1 MEDFVV
7 SARKYRPDT
16 FGTVIGQKAITET
29 LKNSIRN
36 GHLAQSFLFC
46 GPRGVGKTT
55 CARILARTINCTN
68 PGPDM
73 EPCGE
78 CESCK
83 GFLHNASQNIYEL
96 DAASNRNVEAMRTLV
111 EQVRIPPQVGKYKV
125 YIIDEVHMLTSE
137 AFNAFL
143 KTLEEPPAYAK
154 FILATTEKNKII
166 PTILSR
172 CQIFDFKRITIDD
185 MVEHLKNICEKE
197 GISFE
202 EDALRVV
209 AQKADGGLRDALSM
223 FDQIVS
229 FSGNSI
235 TYKQTI
241 SMLNILDYE
250 TYFEMFGHFL
260 QGNVPG
266 ALNLFNQ
273 VLENGFDGQTFVGG
287 LSGHLRT
294 LMMMK
299 ETQTEALVESSP
311 RLRQRYK
318 EQGEAC
324 SLAQLLAALECGNQ
338 CDLQYRNSNHK
349 RLLVEILLLQMV
361 RIFKASALQ
370 GGEARGASVGE
381 LPEAAAQPAAAQPAA
396 APVPLKPAA
405 ARPETA
411 ARPVATDVAAV
422 RSEAAAPAP
431 APQPVVPP
439 VSSQPAVSSQSAVL
453 SQPVVAQQPAQ
464 VQVQPPVQSEVK
476 PQPVVAPAPTPQAPQ
491 AAPAGR
497 PFRSATS
504 LQGLSAQ
511 SQAKNAA
518 PQEITSVQ
526 PDKDFSQFALDQQWK
541 AYVEA
546 IQTAQPSL
554 ANILSMAKPTLG
566 KDYAVELTA
575 ANGYAAETLTQGQKS
590 VLDFLRE
597 KLQNRALHFVVKV
610 DESLKPDT
618 PIYTPQEKF
627 QEMVKNNPELQ
638 NLRDTL
644 HLGVEL

>member
-78 CESCK
+78 CDSCK

-96 DAASNRNVEAMRTLV
+96 DAASNRNVEAMRALV

-185 MVEHLKNICEKE
+185 MVEHLKHICEKE
-197 GISFE
+197 NISFE
-202 EDALRVV
+202 EEALRVV

-250 TYFEMFGHFL
+250 TYFEMFGYFL
-260 QGNVPG
+260 QGHVPG

-287 LSGHLRT
+287 LSRHLRS

-318 EQGEAC
+318 EQSAAC
-324 SLAQLLAALECGNQ
+324 SLGQLLSALEYGNQ

-361 RIFKASALQ
+361 KIFKAEALQ
-370 GGEARGASVGE
+370 AKGEEARGAGVGE
-381 LPEAAAQPAAAQPAA
+381 LPEAAVPPGQPQVSQPVVPSAPSVAPKPAAPSPAPQPAAPPVQ
-396 APVPLKPAA
+396 PVPPVQPQPVPPVQPQPVPQEKPVQQ
-405 ARPETA
+405 
-411 ARPVATDVAAV
+411 PV
-422 RSEAAAPAP
+422 APAP
-431 APQPVVPP
+431 APQPV
-439 VSSQPAVSSQSAVL
+439 SQPAAPSQAP
-453 SQPVVAQQPAQ
+453 SQP
-464 VQVQPPVQSEVK
+464 
-476 PQPVVAPAPTPQAPQ
+476 APQ
-491 AAPAGR
+491 GK

-504 LQGLSAQ
+504 LHGLSAQ
-511 SQAKNAA
+511 TQAKAAA
-518 PQEITSVQ
+518 PQETASSA
-526 PDKDFSQFALDQQWK
+526 PDKDFSQFGLEQQWK
-541 AYVEA
+541 TYIES
-546 IQTAQPSL
+546 IQAEQPGM
-554 ANILSMAKPTLG
+554 ANILSMAKPVLG
-566 KDYAVELTA
+566 KDYAVELTV
-575 ANGYAAETLTQGQKS
+575 ANSYAAETLTQGQKS
-590 VLDFLRE
+590 ILDFLRG

-610 DESLKPDT
+610 DETLTPDT
-618 PIYTPQEKF
+618 PIYTPQEKY
-627 QEMVKNNPELQ
+627 QKMVENNPELQ

-644 HLGVEL
+644 HLGIEL

>member
-78 CESCK
+78 CDSCK
-83 GFLHNASQNIYEL
+83 GFLQNASQNIYEL
-96 DAASNRNVEAMRTLV
+96 DAASNRNVEAMRALV

-197 GISFE
+197 NIAFE
-202 EDALRVV
+202 EEALRVV

-250 TYFEMFGHFL
+250 TYFEMFGYFL

-287 LSGHLRT
+287 LSRHLRT

-299 ETQTEALVESSP
+299 ETQTEALVESSS

-318 EQGEAC
+318 EQSEVC
-324 SLAQLLAALECGNQ
+324 SLGQLLSALEYGNQ

-349 RLLVEILLLQMV
+349 RLLVEILLLQMI
-361 RIFKASALQ
+361 RIFKAEALQ
-370 GGEARGASVGE
+370 AKGGEARGAGVGE
-381 LPEAAAQPAAAQPAA
+381 LPEAAAPKPSPVSQVKPVEAPAQPVSQPVAPSAAPSPAPSVQPQVQQPAAP
-396 APVPLKPAA
+396 
-405 ARPETA
+405 
-411 ARPVATDVAAV
+411 
-422 RSEAAAPAP
+422 SP
-431 APQPVVPP
+431 APQPVAPQPAVPP
-439 VSSQPAVSSQSAVL
+439 VQPQ
-453 SQPVVAQQPAQ
+453 
-464 VQVQPPVQSEVK
+464 
-476 PQPVVAPAPTPQAPQ
+476 PTPQPAPQ
-491 AAPAGR
+491 GK

-511 SQAKNAA
+511 TQAKNAS
-518 PQEITSVQ
+518 PQEALSSAQ
-526 PDKDFSQFALDQQWK
+526 PDKDFSQFALEQQWK
-541 AYVEA
+541 IYIEG
-546 IQTAQPSL
+546 IQTAQPGL
-554 ANILSMAKPTLG
+554 ANILSMAKPVLG
-566 KDYAVELTA
+566 KDYAVELTV
-575 ANGYAAETLTQGQKS
+575 ANSYAAETLTQGQKNI
-590 VLDFLRE
+590 LDFLRG
-597 KLQNRALHFVVKV
+597 KLQNRAIHFVVKV

-618 PIYTPQEKF
+618 LIYTPQEKY
-627 QEMVKNNPELQ
+627 QKMVENNPELQ

-644 HLGVEL
+644 HLGIEL

>member
-78 CESCK
+78 CDSCK
-83 GFLHNASQNIYEL
+83 GFLQNASQNIYEL
-96 DAASNRNVEAMRTLV
+96 DAASNRNVEAMRALV

-197 GISFE
+197 NIAFE
-202 EDALRVV
+202 EEALRVV

-250 TYFEMFGHFL
+250 TYFEMFGYFL

-287 LSGHLRT
+287 LSLHLRT

-318 EQGEAC
+318 EQSEAC
-324 SLAQLLAALECGNQ
+324 SLAQLLSALECGNQ

-370 GGEARGASVGE
+370 GEEARSVGVGE
-381 LPEAAAQPAAAQPAA
+381 LPEAAAQPAAAQPQPIA
-396 APVPLKPAA
+396 APVPPK
-405 ARPETA
+405 
-411 ARPVATDVAAV
+411 
-422 RSEAAAPAP
+422 P
-431 APQPVVPP
+431 APQPQVQQP
-439 VSSQPAVSSQSAVL
+439 VASPVQQPVATPKPAPQPAS
-453 SQPVVAQQPAQ
+453 P
-464 VQVQPPVQSEVK
+464 
-476 PQPVVAPAPTPQAPQ
+476 
-491 AAPAGR
+491 AAPEK

-511 SQAKNAA
+511 TQPKNTA
-518 PQEITSVQ
+518 PQETLSSTQ
-526 PDKDFSQFALDQQWK
+526 PDKEFTQFALDQQWK
-541 AYVEA
+541 AYIES
-546 IQTAQPSL
+546 IQADQPGI
-554 ANILSMAKPTLG
+554 ANILSMAQPVLG
-566 KDYAVELTA
+566 KAYAVELTV
-575 ANGYAAETLTQGQKS
+575 ANSYAAETLTQGQKS
-590 VLDFLRE
+590 ILDFLRG
-597 KLQNRALHFVVKV
+597 KLQNRAIHFVVKV

-618 PIYTPQEKF
+618 PIYSPQEKY
-627 QEMVKNNPELQ
+627 QKMAENNPELQ

-644 HLGVEL
+644 HLGLEL